1 MNNPVAMPAPYGYV
15 EDEAAEFFRK
25 ARVTAKLA
33 DLSEG
38 MEDCGDSLSRQVGGN
53 HYKVASIQPW
63 DVMAAYGLDPWSANV
78 LKYLLRFPYKA
89 GRQDLEKAQHYIEYL
104 ITHYDEVND
113 MYYNK
118 QKEDMPLLLH
128 EIKERLI
135 ALDEITLLE
144 LLNISSEDI
153 VEMFSDRIED
163 NADKLEK
170 EVK

>member
-1 MNNPVAMPAPYGYV
+1 MNSNPIAMPAHYGYDV
-15 EDEAAEFFRK
+15 LTEYDDTAKEFFDK
-25 ARVTAKLA
+25 ARTAAKLA
-33 DLSEG
+33 DLSAG
-38 MEDCGDSLSRQVGGN
+38 MEDSGDALSRQVGGN

-118 QKEDMPLLLH
+118 
-128 EIKERLI
+128 
-135 ALDEITLLE
+135 
-144 LLNISSEDI
+144 
-153 VEMFSDRIED
+153 
-163 NADKLEK
+163 
-170 EVK
+170 

>member
-1 MNNPVAMPAPYGYV
+1 MNNNPVAMPAPYGYADN
-15 EDEAAEFFRK
+15 DEQALTEFFKK
-25 ARVTAKLA
+25 AKESAKRA
-33 DLSEG
+33 DLCREG
-38 MEDCGDSLSRQVGGN
+38 QEDCGDSLSRQVGGN

-118 QKEDMPLLLH
+118 
-128 EIKERLI
+128 
-135 ALDEITLLE
+135 
-144 LLNISSEDI
+144 
-153 VEMFSDRIED
+153 
-163 NADKLEK
+163 
-170 EVK
+170 